1 MRLGR
6 RAATVPRDGAQ
17 GEMCRAPGATTGARC
32 SGMASWPTAR
42 SCLPLCCLKTP
53 GRPTAMKH
61 SPSVNIIMPT
71 EPVVRYCHTALPIA
85 AALSTFPSL
94 TLDMHRLGLTRCAL
108 AWTAQAARTKT
119 AGTFLCYR
127 SSACR
132 TASSAACQ
140 WAPSAWPPF
149 SRSRA
154 SVRLCWTPAVGAR
167 RRRVT
172 GRGRAWRGR
181 HNRQRSAWSAWWQR
195 SAHSHQTCDRHA
207 ASTARRHGPTCAAR
221 GRASPSPRHRPTAI
235 VRVPASEPA
244 PEPAQLV
251 RMALAAGRRVRPSF
265 LLPALSIEHR
275 AVSLGV
281 TPHRAASVRG
291 GRSTANCHPCMRAH
305 RQQQHVSVFYRRWA
319 VGNWQLQL
327 QL

>member
-17 GEMCRAPGATTGARC
+17 GEACRAPGVTTGARC

-94 TLDMHRLGLTRCAL
+94 ALDVHRLGLTRCAL
-108 AWTAQAARTKT
+108 AWTAQAARMKT

-154 SVRLCWTPAVGAR
+154 SVRLCWTPAVGAPSPHHWTR
-167 RRRVT
+167 ESVA
-172 GRGRAWRGR
+172 RATQQAAKRMVGMVAAKR
-181 HNRQRSAWSAWWQR
+181 TLPSNVRSARRLAGAPAWSNM
-195 SAHSHQTCDRHA
+195 
-207 ASTARRHGPTCAAR
+207 RRPWEGVTQP
-221 GRASPSPRHRPTAI
+221 ASPAHRY
-235 VRVPASEPA
+235 
-244 PEPAQLV
+244 
-251 RMALAAGRRVRPSF
+251 
-265 LLPALSIEHR
+265 R
-275 AVSLGV
+275 AC
-281 TPHRAASVRG
+281 ASV
-291 GRSTANCHPCMRAH
+291 
-305 RQQQHVSVFYRRWA
+305 
-319 VGNWQLQL
+319 
-327 QL
+327 